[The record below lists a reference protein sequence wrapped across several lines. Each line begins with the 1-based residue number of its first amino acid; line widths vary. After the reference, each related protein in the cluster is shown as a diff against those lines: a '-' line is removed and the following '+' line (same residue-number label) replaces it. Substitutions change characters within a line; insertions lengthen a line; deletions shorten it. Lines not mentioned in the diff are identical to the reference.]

1 MKPRL
6 KQQGMTLIMLL
17 FIVGLTATGYLLH
30 GLNPTTVKIERN
42 KKTVEALAEAKAAI
56 VGWSVKNDTPG
67 KLPCPEDV
75 AAIGFT
81 TEGQEMAAAGNC
93 PSNIGRL
100 PWRSLGVGDL
110 RDGYGERLWYVL
122 SPGFRV
128 SPINSDT
135 PAQLMVD
142 GVASRAVAIIFSAGP
157 IVGGQVRPTPTAAT
171 PPDVIQYLD
180 LSNNDG
186 DNAFI
191 TSGASVNFNDELL
204 VINHDDLFGAVEKR
218 VAGEVLNCLEI
229 FAATN
234 GGKYPWASSLAPVD
248 YIEDIATLT
257 GRLPDSPG
265 GGNWSGACAI
275 PAGGSGWWLNWKEQ
289 VFFSIADEYKP
300 TGAAATCGSC
310 LTVNPPSASAD
321 KKIVVIVAGK
331 AIVGQNRA
339 VNTTLTSY
347 LEAPN
352 SVGISF
358 SQQHSTPA
366 FNDVVVY
373 R

>member
-1 MKPRL
+1 
-6 KQQGMTLIMLL
+6 MLL
-17 FIVGLTATGYLLH
+17 FVVSLAATGYLMH
-30 GLNPTTVKIERN
+30 ALNPTTAKIERD
-42 KKTVEALAEAKAAI
+42 KKTALALAEAKAAI
-56 VGWSVKNDTPG
+56 IGWSVKNNTPG
-67 KLPCPEDV
+67 KLPCPEDL
-75 AAIGFT
+75 AAIGFP
-81 TEGQEMAAAGNC
+81 TEGQETAAAGDC

-128 SPINSDT
+128 NPINSDT
-135 PAQLMVD
+135 PAQLIVD
-142 GVASRAVAIIFSAGP
+142 GVAGNAVAIIFSAGP
-157 IVGGQVRPTPTAAT
+157 VINGQVRPTPTNVT

-180 LSNNDG
+180 ISNNDG

-191 TSGASVNFNDELL
+191 NLGSSVNFNDELL
-204 VINHDDLFGAVEKR
+204 VINHDDLFSVVEKR
-218 VAGEVLNCLEI
+218 VASEVLNCLEI
-229 FAATN
+229 YAAGN
-234 GGKYPWASSLAPVD
+234 GGKYPWASSLSPVD
-248 YIEDIATLT
+248 YIEDATILM

-275 PAGGSGWWLNWKEQ
+275 PVGGVGWWLNWKEQ
-289 VFFSIADEYKP
+289 VFFSIAEEYKP
-300 TGAAATCGSC
+300 TGTATACGSC
-310 LTVNPPSASAD
+310 LTVNPPSASVD

-331 AIVGQNRA
+331 AIIGQNRA
-339 VNTTLTSY
+339 ANTTLNSY

-352 SVGISF
+352 NGGIIF

-373 R
+373 H